1 MKDVVHDCPVGG
13 MVGLKL
19 FESSRSTRPRIAHAD
34 RAPFQF
40 ILSIRQRVG
49 LHIVH
54 HLQFMFNVP
63 EELIGAGEGGLLF
76 QR

>member
-1 MKDVVHDCPVGG
+1 MHDCPVGG

-54 HLQFMFNVP
+54 HL
-63 EELIGAGEGGLLF
+63 
-76 QR
+76 